1 MKNNTL
7 RKRLL
12 TLGMAAVLMSSTI
25 SGICPM
31 NVQAEE
37 MTETVEEEETPEIQ
51 ELPVEETEEPE
62 SEEEPE
68 TEEEPEI
75 EKEPETVEEAEAEE
89 ERDAEEEPEL
99 EESESEETEEP
110 EIPEREEATEP
121 AELEV
126 PAETQEPVYTENE
139 LQTGTL
145 EESMTEELPSNEDL
159 FAGYVEQAMYGEDGI
174 ALYANYG
181 EQSLSGIDRA
191 VYRCLK
197 RRVQEVAAG
206 NRASTKFEI
215 SYTELE
221 QEGGSSDQVT
231 YVSMYRVLEVL
242 MRDCP
247 YELYWFDTTKSF
259 TYGGWGNFQ
268 VHLQVSADYQNGDSY
283 TVNSAKLGTVRTAV
297 AKAKQ
302 IVSECSGLGDYEK
315 LQAYKNRIC
324 DLTSYNYLAANTNQA
339 YGDPWQLIYVFDGD
353 QETKVVCEGY
363 AKAFQYLCDLSSFR
377 SNIIC
382 YTMTGGMNGQGH
394 MWNIVHMNDGKN
406 YLVDVTNC
414 DDMPEQY
421 SNILFLAGTSNGSRS
436 SGYTFHLWSDLTY
449 TYDNSNG
456 LYGDDVLVLAS
467 ESYDPQKSSSSG
479 SSGNQGNT
487 GSSGDQGTSTGS
499 GDSGSSGNSSALSQP
514 GNIEQPST
522 PSQPGNQPTQEEFQD
537 TLNVTVT
544 GLKTQ
549 TYTGKEIKPKITVK
563 DGTTGKK
570 LKAGKQYTLSY
581 ENNVNAG
588 TGMIVIHG
596 VGAYSG
602 EKHVL
607 FTIQPQNIAK
617 KVRAKVVGK
626 RFLYTGAELTPPV
639 SLVYNKRTL
648 AEGSDYHLSYAN
660 NVAKGNAQITITGT
674 GNYTGTK
681 VIKFKITG
689 PKIKDTQVTLTP
701 GTSPL
706 DYPQVTVT
714 YQGKTCQEG
723 VDYIVKYPTVMK
735 TGKNKIQIR
744 GIGNFSGS
752 VSRMYEGHL

>member
-7 RKRLL
+7 RKRMLP
-12 TLGMAAVLMSSTI
+12 LGMAVVLMSSTV

-37 MTETVEEEETPEIQ
+37 MDEAVETEETPEIQ
-51 ELPVEETEEPE
+51 DELEVQETPEVQEEVAVQEMPESQDLPTEEP
-62 SEEEPE
+62 
-68 TEEEPEI
+68 
-75 EKEPETVEEAEAEE
+75 
-89 ERDAEEEPEL
+89 
-99 EESESEETEEP
+99 
-110 EIPEREEATEP
+110 
-121 AELEV
+121 
-126 PAETQEPVYTENE
+126 E

-145 EESMTEELPSNEDL
+145 DESLTEELPSNEDL
-159 FAGYVEQAMYGEDGI
+159 FSCYVEQAMYGDDGI

-181 EQSLSGIDRA
+181 EQSLTGIDRA

-206 NRASTKFEI
+206 NRASTIFEI
-215 SYTELE
+215 PYAELE
-221 QEGGSSDQVT
+221 QEGGSSAQVT

-259 TYGGWGNFQ
+259 TYGGVWGTFQ

-297 AKAKQ
+297 ARAKQ
-302 IVSECSGLGDYEK
+302 IVSECSGLCDYEK

-324 DLTSYNYLAANTNQA
+324 DLTSYNYLAANTNQT

-353 QETKVVCEGY
+353 PETKVVCEGY

-377 SNIIC
+377 DNTVC
-382 YTMTGGMNGQGH
+382 YTVTGGMNGQGH
-394 MWNIVHMNDGKN
+394 MWNTVHMNDGKN

-421 SNILFLAGTSNGSRS
+421 SNILFLAGTSRGSRS
-436 SGYTFHLWSDLTY
+436 SGYIFHLWSDLTY

-456 LYGDDVLVLAS
+456 IYGDDVLVLAS

-487 GSSGDQGTSTGS
+487 GSSDNQGASGNTGS
-499 GDSGSSGNSSALSQP
+499 STDSGTSGSS
-514 GNIEQPST
+514 EQPST
-522 PSQPGNQPTQEEFQD
+522 PSTPTTPSQPGSTEQPVQEEFQD

-544 GLKTQ
+544 GLKAQ

-563 DGTTGKK
+563 DGITGKK
-570 LKAGKQYTLSY
+570 LKAGKQYPLSY

-602 EKHVL
+602 EKHIS

-639 SLVYNKRTL
+639 SLIYNKRSL
-648 AEGSDYHLSYAN
+648 MEGSDYNLSYAN
-660 NVAKGNAQITITGT
+660 NVAKGNAQINITGT

-689 PKIKDTQVTLTP
+689 PKMKDTQVTLTP
-701 GTSPL
+701 GASPL

-723 VDYIVKYPTVMK
+723 VDYTVKYPTVMK
-735 TGKNKIQIR
+735 TGKNKIQVR

-752 VSRMYEGHL
+752 VSRMYLVE

>member
-37 MTETVEEEETPEIQ
+37 MAEAVEEEETPEIQ
-51 ELPVEETEEPE
+51 ELPTDESESAEELETED
-62 SEEEPE
+62 
-68 TEEEPEI
+68 EPEI
-75 EKEPETVEEAEAEE
+75 EKEPETVEEAETEE
-89 ERDAEEEPEL
+89 EQETVEEPEL
-99 EESESEETEEP
+99 EESEP
-110 EIPEREEATEP
+110 EEA
-121 AELEV
+121 
-126 PAETQEPVYTENE
+126 ENE

-145 EESMTEELPSNEDL
+145 EESMMEELPSNEDL

-181 EQSLSGIDRA
+181 EQSLTGIDRA

-206 NRASTKFEI
+206 NRASTIFEI
-215 SYTELE
+215 PYAELE
-221 QEGGSSDQVT
+221 QEGGSSDKVT

-259 TYGGWGNFQ
+259 AYGGVWGTFQ

-297 AKAKQ
+297 ARAKQ

-353 QETKVVCEGY
+353 PETKVVCEGY

-382 YTMTGGMNGQGH
+382 YTMTGVMMENGQNGQGH

-449 TYDNSNG
+449 TYDNSNR

-499 GDSGSSGNSSALSQP
+499 GDSGSSGNSPA
-514 GNIEQPST
+514 

-607 FTIQPQNIAK
+607 FTIHPQNIAK

-648 AEGSDYHLSYAN
+648 EEGSDYHLSYAN

-701 GTSPL
+701 GASPL

-723 VDYIVKYPTVMK
+723 VDYTVKYPTTMK

-752 VSRMYEGHL
+752 VSRMYLVE

>member
-37 MTETVEEEETPEIQ
+37 MAEAVEEEETPEIQ
-51 ELPVEETEEPE
+51 ELPTDESESAEELETED
-62 SEEEPE
+62 
-68 TEEEPEI
+68 EPEI
-75 EKEPETVEEAEAEE
+75 EKEPETVEEAETEE
-89 ERDAEEEPEL
+89 EQETVEEPEL
-99 EESESEETEEP
+99 EESEP
-110 EIPEREEATEP
+110 EEA
-121 AELEV
+121 
-126 PAETQEPVYTENE
+126 ENE

-181 EQSLSGIDRA
+181 EQSLTGIDRA

-206 NRASTKFEI
+206 NRASTIFEI
-215 SYTELE
+215 PYAELE
-221 QEGGSSDQVT
+221 QEGGSSDKVT

-259 TYGGWGNFQ
+259 AYGGVWGTFQ

-297 AKAKQ
+297 ARAKK

-353 QETKVVCEGY
+353 PETKVVCEGY

-382 YTMTGGMNGQGH
+382 YTMTGVMMENGQNGQGH

-499 GDSGSSGNSSALSQP
+499 GDSGSSGNSPAPSQP
-514 GNIEQPST
+514 GSSEQPST

-549 TYTGKEIKPKITVK
+549 IYTGKEIKPKITVK

-626 RFLYTGAELTPPV
+626 RFLYTGAELMPPV

-674 GNYTGTK
+674 GNYAGTK

-689 PKIKDTQVTLTP
+689 PKMKDTQVTLTP

-723 VDYIVKYPTVMK
+723 VDYTVKYPTTMK

-752 VSRMYEGHL
+752 VSRMYLVQ

>member
-12 TLGMAAVLMSSTI
+12 TLGMAAVLMSSTM

-37 MTETVEEEETPEIQ
+37 MTEAVEEEETPEIQ

-68 TEEEPEI
+68 TVEEPEI
-75 EKEPETVEEAEAEE
+75 EKEPETVEEAETEE
-89 ERDAEEEPEL
+89 EQETVEEPEL
-99 EESESEETEEP
+99 EESEP
-110 EIPEREEATEP
+110 EEA
-121 AELEV
+121 
-126 PAETQEPVYTENE
+126 ENE

-181 EQSLSGIDRA
+181 EQSLTGIDRA

-206 NRASTKFEI
+206 NRASTIFEI
-215 SYTELE
+215 PYAELE
-221 QEGGSSDQVT
+221 QEGGSSDKVT

-259 TYGGWGNFQ
+259 AYGGVWGTFQ

-297 AKAKQ
+297 ARAKQ

-353 QETKVVCEGY
+353 PETKVVCEGY

-382 YTMTGGMNGQGH
+382 YTMTGVMMENGQNGQGH

-414 DDMPEQY
+414 DDIPEQY

-479 SSGNQGNT
+479 SSGSQGNT

-499 GDSGSSGNSSALSQP
+499 GDSGSSGNSPA
-514 GNIEQPST
+514 

-701 GTSPL
+701 GASPL

-723 VDYIVKYPTVMK
+723 VDYIVKYPTTMK

-752 VSRMYEGHL
+752 VSRMYLVQ

>member
-37 MTETVEEEETPEIQ
+37 MAEVVETEETPEIQ
-51 ELPVEETEEPE
+51 ELPTDESESAEELETE
-62 SEEEPE
+62 
-68 TEEEPEI
+68 
-75 EKEPETVEEAEAEE
+75 
-89 ERDAEEEPEL
+89 DEPEL
-99 EESESEETEEP
+99 EESEPEETEES
-110 EIPEREEATEP
+110 EIPEQEEATEP

-145 EESMTEELPSNEDL
+145 EESMMEELPSNEDL

-181 EQSLSGIDRA
+181 EQSLTGIDRA

-206 NRASTKFEI
+206 NRASTIFEI
-215 SYTELE
+215 PYAELE
-221 QEGGSSDQVT
+221 QEGGSSDKVT

-259 TYGGWGNFQ
+259 AYGGVWGTFQ

-297 AKAKQ
+297 ARAKQ

-353 QETKVVCEGY
+353 PETKVVCEGY

-382 YTMTGGMNGQGH
+382 YTMTGVMMENGQNGQGH

-499 GDSGSSGNSSALSQP
+499 GDSGSSGNSPA
-514 GNIEQPST
+514 

-581 ENNVNAG
+581 ENNINAG

-660 NVAKGNAQITITGT
+660 NIAKGNVQITITGT
-674 GNYTGTK
+674 GNYAGTK

-723 VDYIVKYPTVMK
+723 VDYTVKYPTTMK

-752 VSRMYEGHL
+752 VSRMYFAE

>member
-12 TLGMAAVLMSSTI
+12 TLGMAVVLMSSTI

-37 MTETVEEEETPEIQ
+37 MAEAVEEEETPEIQ
-51 ELPVEETEEPE
+51 ELPTDESESAEELETED
-62 SEEEPE
+62 
-68 TEEEPEI
+68 EPEI
-75 EKEPETVEEAEAEE
+75 EKEPETVEEAETEE
-89 ERDAEEEPEL
+89 EQETVEEPEL
-99 EESESEETEEP
+99 EESEP
-110 EIPEREEATEP
+110 EEA
-121 AELEV
+121 
-126 PAETQEPVYTENE
+126 ENE

-145 EESMTEELPSNEDL
+145 EESMMEELPSNEDL

-181 EQSLSGIDRA
+181 EQSLTGIDRA

-206 NRASTKFEI
+206 NRASTIFEI
-215 SYTELE
+215 PYAELE
-221 QEGGSSDQVT
+221 QEGGSSDKVT
-231 YVSMYRVLEVL
+231 YVSMYRVLKVL

-259 TYGGWGNFQ
+259 AYGGVWGTFQ

-297 AKAKQ
+297 ARAKQ

-339 YGDPWQLIYVFDGD
+339 YGDPWQLIYVFDGNP
-353 QETKVVCEGY
+353 ETKVVCEGY

-382 YTMTGGMNGQGH
+382 YTMTGVMMENGQNGQGH

-499 GDSGSSGNSSALSQP
+499 GDSGSSGNSPA
-514 GNIEQPST
+514 

-607 FTIQPQNIAK
+607 FTIQQQNIAK

-723 VDYIVKYPTVMK
+723 VDYIVKYPTTMK

-752 VSRMYEGHL
+752 VSRMYLVQ

>member
-37 MTETVEEEETPEIQ
+37 MAEVVETEETPEIQ
-51 ELPVEETEEPE
+51 ELPTDESESAEELETED
-62 SEEEPE
+62 
-68 TEEEPEI
+68 EPEI
-75 EKEPETVEEAEAEE
+75 EKEPETVEEAETEE
-89 ERDAEEEPEL
+89 EQETVEEPEL
-99 EESESEETEEP
+99 EESEP
-110 EIPEREEATEP
+110 EEA
-121 AELEV
+121 
-126 PAETQEPVYTENE
+126 ENE

-181 EQSLSGIDRA
+181 EQSLTGIDRA

-206 NRASTKFEI
+206 NRASTIFEI
-215 SYTELE
+215 PYAELE
-221 QEGGSSDQVT
+221 QEGGSSDKVT

-259 TYGGWGNFQ
+259 AYGGVWGTFQ

-297 AKAKQ
+297 ARAKQ

-353 QETKVVCEGY
+353 PETKVVCEGY

-382 YTMTGGMNGQGH
+382 YTMTGVMMENGQNGQGH

-499 GDSGSSGNSSALSQP
+499 GDSGSSGNSPAPSQP
-514 GNIEQPST
+514 GSSEQPST

-544 GLKTQ
+544 GLKMQ

-660 NVAKGNAQITITGT
+660 NIAKGNAQITITGT

-689 PKIKDTQVTLTP
+689 PKMKDTQVTLTP

-723 VDYIVKYPTVMK
+723 VDYTVKYPTTMK

-752 VSRMYEGHL
+752 VSRMYFAE